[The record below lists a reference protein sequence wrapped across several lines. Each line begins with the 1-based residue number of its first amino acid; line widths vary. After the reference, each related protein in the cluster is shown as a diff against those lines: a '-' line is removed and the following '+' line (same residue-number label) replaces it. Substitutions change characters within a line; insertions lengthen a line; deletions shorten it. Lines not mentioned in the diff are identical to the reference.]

1 MLVTTRAIVLNK
13 TKYGDKRLIVSMF
26 TRDYGMMSFSSTLSR
41 RKGLKINY
49 FQPLT
54 ILETSFDLRAT
65 VRIHALRT
73 IRLAEPQKSIPFDA
87 RKLAATLFLADCLRF
102 ALREELSDEAL
113 FDYVARSIEWL
124 DSATGNFANF
134 HIIFLIKLTAY
145 LGFFP
150 NARANESPKHLRDR
164 VQPRIDKVN
173 VNKKEKAWFDL
184 DEGCFTQMPPAPDA
198 AIAPEQAALIPLLT
212 RLNFRTMRLLRLS
225 RDERN
230 AITEKLL
237 DYLARHI
244 PGFPHLR
251 SFDILKELF
260 D

>member
-13 TKYGDKRLIVSMF
+13 TKYGEGRLLVSMF
-26 TRDYGMMSFSSTLSR
+26 TRDYGMMSFALPLSR

-65 VRIHALRT
+65 VRIHALRN

-102 ALREELSDEAL
+102 ALREELSDAAL
-113 FDYVARSIEWL
+113 FDFIC
-124 DSATGNFANF
+124 DSLRLFDGATDSFANF

-150 NARANESPKHLRDR
+150 NARANESPKRLRDR

-184 DEGCFTQMPPAPDA
+184 DEGCFSQMPPAPDA
-198 AIAPEQAALIPLLT
+198 AIAPEQAAIIPLLT

-237 DYLARHI
+237 DYYARHV
-244 PGFPHLR
+244 PGFPRLR